1 MRSFFKKLRKNQ
13 RGFSLAETLIA
24 ILILL
29 MVSAIVGG
37 AIPTASTVYK
47 KTVDAAN
54 AQILLST
61 TLTELRDE
69 LSTAS
74 NITVTDDTTVS
85 YRNGSGYWQL
95 VLVKNGA
102 NSITIGEGETATTK
116 TITPGIW
123 LCRATAFN
131 PETGVAT
138 YPGLADFGTDG
149 NTRLLVSEKA
159 ANENLAVSYTGITP
173 IKDSDNNVIGVT
185 FNTITVGKTSDT
197 NSLAQRT
204 AFTVRVVA

>member
-1 MRSFFKKLRKNQ
+1 MRTVLKKLRKN
-13 RGFSLAETLIA
+13 RGGFSLAETLIA

-74 NITVTDDTTVS
+74 NITVSDDTTVS
-85 YRNGSGYWQL
+85 YRNGSGYWQI
-95 VLVKNGA
+95 VLVKKSG

-116 TITPGIW
+116 TVTPGIW
-123 LCRATAFN
+123 LCRATDFD
-131 PETGVAT
+131 PETGDVT

-159 ANENLAVSYTGITP
+159 ATENMAVSYSSISTEL
-173 IKDSDNNVIGVT
+173 DSEDNVIRVT
-185 FNTITVGKTSDT
+185 FNTITVEKTGYT
-197 NSLAQRT
+197 NSLAERT
-204 AFTVRVVA
+204 SYTVRMVA

>member
-1 MRSFFKKLRKNQ
+1 MRTVMEKLKKNRG
-13 RGFSLAETLIA
+13 GFSLAETLIA

-74 NITVTDDTTVS
+74 NIAVDGTSIT
-85 YRNGSGYWQL
+85 YRNGSGQWKI
-95 VLVKNGA
+95 VLVPKGTT
-102 NSITIGEGETATTK
+102 ITIGSGDDATEK
-116 TITPGIW
+116 TVTPGIW
-123 LCRATAFN
+123 LCRATAFD
-131 PETGVAT
+131 PKTGVAT
-138 YPGLADFGTDG
+138 YPDITDFDTAAG
-149 NTRLLVSEKA
+149 TRLLVSEKA
-159 ANENLAVSYTGITP
+159 ATENMAVSYSRISTEL
-173 IKDSDNNVIGVT
+173 DSDNNVIRVT

-197 NSLAQRT
+197 NSLAERT

>member
-1 MRSFFKKLRKNQ
+1 MRTVMEKLKKNRG
-13 RGFSLAETLIA
+13 GFSLAETLIA

-74 NITVTDDTTVS
+74 NIAVDGTSIT
-85 YRNGSGYWQL
+85 YRNESGQWKI
-95 VLVKNGA
+95 VLVPKGTT
-102 NSITIGEGETATTK
+102 ITIGSGDDATEK
-116 TITPGIW
+116 TVTPGIW
-123 LCRATAFN
+123 LCRATAFD
-131 PETGVAT
+131 PKTGVAT
-138 YPGLADFGTDG
+138 YPDITDFDTAAG
-149 NTRLLVSEKA
+149 TRLLVSEKA

-173 IKDSDNNVIGVT
+173 IKEDNNVIRVT
-185 FNTITVGKTSDT
+185 FNEITVGKTSDS
-197 NSLAQRT
+197 NCLAYRDS
-204 AFTVRVVA
+204 FTVRMVA

>member
-1 MRSFFKKLRKNQ
+1 MRTVMEKLKKNRG
-13 RGFSLAETLIA
+13 GFSLAETLIA

-74 NITVTDDTTVS
+74 NITVSDDTTVS
-85 YRNGSGYWQL
+85 YRNGSGYWQI
-95 VLVKNGA
+95 VLVKEGSN
-102 NSITIGEGETATTK
+102 IIPIGEGDAAPKK

-185 FNTITVGKTSDT
+185 FNTITVGKTSDS
-197 NSLAQRT
+197 NSLAYRDS
-204 AFTVRVVA
+204 FTVRMVA